1 MVVQSQQVDT
11 SKMNDI
17 HLQIRLQLTVS
28 NILVDQRSIFIS
40 IFCRYAAIS
49 VASKLSDM
57 QLGESVDIGQL
68 TKKEQKKARYTKA
81 CTTACFYQSSRRV
94 VCGSLFTLCK

>member
-1 MVVQSQQVDT
+1 M
-11 SKMNDI
+11 
-17 HLQIRLQLTVS
+17 QIRQNLLYIS
-28 NILVDQRSIFIS
+28 YILADQRTNIIFIS

-68 TKKEQKKARYTKA
+68 TKKEQRKAR
-81 CTTACFYQSSRRV
+81 
-94 VCGSLFTLCK
+94 